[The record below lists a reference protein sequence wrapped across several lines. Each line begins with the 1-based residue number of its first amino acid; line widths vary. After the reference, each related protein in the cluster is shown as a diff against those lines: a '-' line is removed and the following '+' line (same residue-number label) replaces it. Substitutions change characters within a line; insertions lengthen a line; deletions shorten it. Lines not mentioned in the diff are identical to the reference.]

1 MLTEQAVT
9 IAYYRKLFLPKGLM
23 LMKKILSTILPSL
36 VIFAFIWFDSL
47 FPESKYILLG
57 IYLLF
62 PIIFIIQ
69 GIICPNSKKYMIIG
83 FLLSSFAVIIPISVW
98 YNMGSMITPV
108 IIYLLLGI
116 VSFFLSN
123 KIRKISIS

>member
-1 MLTEQAVT
+1 
-9 IAYYRKLFLPKGLM
+9 
-23 LMKKILSTILPSL
+23 MKKILSTILPSM

-47 FPESKYILLG
+47 FPENKYILLG

-69 GIICPNSKKYMIIG
+69 GIICPNSKQYMIIG
-83 FLLSSFAVIIPISVW
+83 FLLSSFAVILPISVG
-98 YNMGSMITPV
+98 YNMGSMITTV

-123 KIRKISIS
+123 KIKKKSIS

>member
-1 MLTEQAVT
+1 
-9 IAYYRKLFLPKGLM
+9 
-23 LMKKILSTILPSL
+23 MKKILSTILPSL
-36 VIFAFIWFDSL
+36 VIFAFIWFESL
-47 FPESKYILLG
+47 FPENKYILLG

-83 FLLSSFAVIIPISVW
+83 FLLSSFAVILPISFW
-98 YNMGSMITPV
+98 YNMGSMITPI

-123 KIRKISIS
+123 IIRKISIT